1 MAVPGVGELLAST
14 DEKRMKKPADM
25 VGNANILYHCMDKE
39 GNVVEDLEG
48 RGIYEE
54 FAFAQNSAYQAI
66 QPAQEIDLSFNQ
78 TLDAFLFTPAQSVI
92 PVMITEVEKAQ
103 NQGPQQVLNLIKE
116 RGKVGEKTMIN
127 EINTDLNGD
136 GTGRSGLAFEGIKS
150 YVLDNPTAA
159 TIGGVDLSVATA
171 AQNVYQDLDGGSA
184 PFNVATDAT
193 NLEDKILALKN
204 QILQMDQ
211 TLIGYMGSTFYRY
224 GAQALR
230 SRQRLVN
237 EELASAGFSDHLV
250 LEGIPFFLAGG
261 YNPQG
266 GTTIAADRF
275 YILTPST
282 FKFRTYKGYNMQ
294 ALPNRVSTRQLV
306 DVGLRVCIGQFTCN
320 DPSRNVVGFES

>member
-14 DEKRMKKPADM
+14 DEKRSKKVADM
-25 VGNANILYHCMDKE
+25 VGNANVLYHVMEKE
-39 GNVVEDLEG
+39 GNVVEDLSG

-66 QPAQEIDLSFNQ
+66 LPADEIDLTFNN
-78 TLDAFLFTPAQSVI
+78 TLDAFLYTPAQSVI
-92 PVMITEVEKAQ
+92 PVMITELEKAQ
-103 NQGPQQVLNLIKE
+103 NQGAQQVLNLIKE
-116 RGKVGEKTMIN
+116 RGKVAEKTMIN

-136 GTGRSGLAFEGIKS
+136 GTGRSGLAFAGIRS
-150 YVLDNPTAA
+150 YVLDTPSSG
-159 TIGGVDLSVATA
+159 TIGGVTLSAAAA
-171 AQNVYQDLDGGSA
+171 AQNVAQDLDGGSA

-204 QILQMDQ
+204 EILQMDQ
-211 TLIGYMGSTFYRY
+211 KLIGYMGSTFYRY

-230 SRQRLVN
+230 SRQRLVD
-237 EELASAGFSDHLV
+237 EELASAGFGDHIV

-261 YNPQG
+261 YNPQNG
-266 GTTIAADRF
+266 SVIAANRF

-306 DVGLRVCIGQFTCN
+306 DVGLRVCIGQFTCS